1 MDFDHT
7 YYNPSSDRTHLCIIP
22 WYRDRVW
29 ADLEPY
35 GKTGKSITIWL
46 PGIAGRWSHVFRPAV
61 NDDPIWYFQRMS
73 RDSSKGIIITK
84 HFKTGPT
91 YYLIS
96 KPIDHTSGETYYY
109 GGPWNM

>member
-1 MDFDHT
+1 
-7 YYNPSSDRTHLCIIP
+7 
-22 WYRDRVW
+22 
-29 ADLEPY
+29 
-35 GKTGKSITIWL
+35 
-46 PGIAGRWSHVFRPAV
+46 
-61 NDDPIWYFQRMS
+61 MS